1 MTQPTTTRE
10 AVMNPAATM
19 TAIVQDEYGAAPE
32 DVLRV
37 AEVARPAVGDG
48 EVLVR
53 VRASSVDRGTWHLMA
68 GLPYPIRLSGAGL
81 RRPAAP
87 NPGLNLAG
95 TVESVGSGLTGF
107 APGDDVYGT
116 CDGSFAEYACAE
128 PGRLAPMPAN
138 LSFEQA
144 GASPVSGLAALQAVR
159 DRARVQPGQDVLVI
173 GASGGVGT
181 FAVQIARAFGGT
193 VTGVCRTSKVDL
205 VRALGAERVVDHTRE
220 DPLDGRHRYDA
231 VLDIGGNSRLSALRR
246 ALAPR
251 GTLVITGGETGGRW
265 LGGFD
270 RGLRAMLLSPF
281 VRQKLGT
288 FISSEN
294 AADLVELG
302 RLLERGE
309 VVPAVERAHPLDEVA
324 VAIRRLLDGQ
334 VRGKLAVTV

>member
-19 TAIVQDEYGAAPE
+19 MAIVQDEYGAAPE

-95 TVESVGSGLTGF
+95 TVESVGSGVTGF

-116 CDGSFAEYACAE
+116 CDGSFAEYACAR
-128 PGRLAPMPAN
+128 PGRLAPLPAN

-144 GASPVSGLAALQAVR
+144 AASPVSGLTALQAVR

-181 FAVQIARAFGGT
+181 FAVQVARAFGGT

-231 VLDIGGNSRLSALRR
+231 ILDIGGNSPLSALRR

-251 GTLVITGGETGGRW
+251 GTLVLTGSETGGRW
-265 LGGFD
+265 LGGTD
-270 RGLRAMLLSPF
+270 RLLRAMLLSPF
-281 VRQKLGT
+281 VRQKLGG

-302 RLLERGE
+302 GLLERGE
-309 VVPAVERAHPLDEVA
+309 VVPAVDRAHPLDEVA
-324 VAIRRLLDGQ
+324 VAIRHLLDGR
-334 VRGKLAVTV
+334 VRGKLVVTV